1 MTAPDRLETTGGTVG
16 YYSLER
22 AAGSARLE
30 QLPYVVRVFA
40 ENVLRFQEAD
50 ANEQHLHG
58 LLDWPNDGE
67 IEFPFHPARVI
78 LQDFTGVPVVADLA
92 AIRGAVARVGGDVK
106 RVNPQ
111 VRVDLVIDHSVQVD
125 AFGSKEAFARNVAM
139 EVQRNKER
147 YQFLKWAQTAFEDFH
162 VVPPGAGIV
171 HQVNL
176 ENLAT
181 VVATSDGIAFPDTL
195 VGTDSHT
202 TMIGG
207 IGVLGWGVGGIE
219 AEAAMLGEAVNMLV
233 PDVVGV
239 RLSGRLPE
247 GATATDLVLALTQ
260 LLRKH
265 GVVGRF
271 VEFVGP
277 GLQALT
283 VPDRA
288 TVANMSPEYGA
299 TEGFFPVDDQV
310 LAYLRG
316 TGRDQMVD
324 LVERYTKTQG
334 LFHAPGDPEPKY
346 VDKLDFDLGSV
357 EPSVAGPRRPQ
368 DRVTLNNVKSTF
380 AETLPSTKSGGDTAT
395 LTRTQIVIDGK
406 TDEVSDGSVVI
417 AAITSCTNTSNP
429 SVMIGA
435 GLLARNAIARG
446 LKVAPHVKTSLAPG
460 SPVVVDYL
468 ERAEL
473 LKPLEELGFYLVG
486 FGCTTCIGNSGPL
499 PEPVASAVDSESLT
513 VAAVLSG
520 NRNFEGR
527 IHPQVKMSFLASPP
541 LVVAYGLAG
550 TIDIDLTTE
559 PIGTDGDGKPVML
572 SEIWPRAEEVARITA
587 DAMSPDFFSKR
598 YAKIFEGDSRWRS
611 LEVATG
617 ELYQWD
623 ASSTYIQEPPFLQGV
638 TPSPAQL
645 QPIAGARVLVWVGD
659 SVTTDHISP
668 AGAIAKD
675 SPAAKYLTEHGVK
688 QEEFNSYGSR
698 RGNHEVM
705 VRGTFANIRLRNKLV
720 PGSEGGVSAHLPDG
734 DEGSV
739 YDVSARY
746 LADGVPLIVLA
757 GAEYGSGSSRDWA
770 AKGTALLG
778 VRAVIAKSFER
789 IHRSNLVQMGVLPLE
804 FVDGKDADS
813 LGLTGRETFELVD
826 VTDPQPRMEV
836 EVIARGDDGSERRF
850 KTRARLDTPT
860 DVTYIKQGGILPA
873 VLRRL
878 AG

>member
-1 MTAPDRLETTGGTVG
+1 MTAPDRLETAGGTVA
-16 YYSLER
+16 YHSLER
-22 AAGSARLE
+22 AAGASRLE
-30 QLPYVVRVFA
+30 QLPYVVRIFA
-40 ENVLRFQEAD
+40 ENVLRFQGAD
-50 ANEQHLHG
+50 ADESHLHA

-67 IEFPFHPARVI
+67 VEFPFHPARVI
-78 LQDFTGVPVVADLA
+78 LQAFTGVPVVADLA
-92 AIRGAVARVGGDVK
+92 AMRSAVVRFGGDVK

-125 AFGSKEAFARNVAM
+125 AFGSKEAFARNVAI

-147 YQFLKWAQTAFEDFH
+147 YQFLKWAQNGFEDFH

-181 VVATSDGIAFPDTL
+181 VVVTSDGTAFPDTL

-219 AEAAMLGEAVNMLV
+219 AEAAMLGESVNMLV

-239 RLSGRLPE
+239 RLSGGLPE
-247 GATATDLVLALTQ
+247 GATATDMVLSLTQ
-260 LLRKH
+260 LLRAH

-299 TEGFFPVDDQV
+299 TEGFFPVDDQT

-316 TGRDQMVD
+316 TGRDAVVD
-324 LVERYTKTQG
+324 LVEQYCKTQG

-346 VDKLDFDLGSV
+346 VDKIDFDLGSV
-357 EPSVAGPRRPQ
+357 EPAVAGPKRPQ
-368 DRVTLNNVKSTF
+368 DRVTLGNVKKTF
-380 AETLPSTKSGGDTAT
+380 SEVLPSMKSGGGTAT
-395 LTRTQIVIDGK
+395 LTRTRIEIDGRE
-406 TDEVSDGSVVI
+406 DEVGDGSVVI

-429 SVMIGA
+429 SVMVGA

-446 LKVAPHVKTSLAPG
+446 LTVAPHVKTSLAPG

-468 ERAEL
+468 ERAGL
-473 LKPLEELGFYLVG
+473 IGPLEELGFYLVG

-499 PEPVASAVDSESLT
+499 PDPVAHAIDDSSLT

-550 TIDIDLTTE
+550 TVDIDLTSD
-559 PIGTDGDGKPVML
+559 PIGTDRDGKPVML
-572 SEIWPRAEEVARITA
+572 SEIWPTADEVARLTA
-587 DAMSPDFFSKR
+587 EAMSPEFFTKR
-598 YAKIFEGDSRWRS
+598 FAKIFEGDSRWKS
-611 LEVATG
+611 LETAVG

-623 ASSTYIQEPPFLQGV
+623 PSSTYIQEPPFLNDV
-638 TPSPAQL
+638 TPEPAPL
-645 QPIAGARVLVWVGD
+645 QPITGARVLVWVGD

-675 SPAAKYLTEHGVK
+675 SPAARYLIEHGVTP
-688 QEEFNSYGSR
+688 EDFNSYGSR
-698 RGNHEVM
+698 RGNH
-705 VRGTFANIRLRNKLV
+705 
-720 PGSEGGVSAHLPDG
+720 
-734 DEGSV
+734 
-739 YDVSARY
+739 
-746 LADGVPLIVLA
+746 
-757 GAEYGSGSSRDWA
+757 
-770 AKGTALLG
+770 
-778 VRAVIAKSFER
+778 
-789 IHRSNLVQMGVLPLE
+789 
-804 FVDGKDADS
+804 
-813 LGLTGRETFELVD
+813 
-826 VTDPQPRMEV
+826 
-836 EVIARGDDGSERRF
+836 
-850 KTRARLDTPT
+850 
-860 DVTYIKQGGILPA
+860 
-873 VLRRL
+873 
-878 AG
+878 